1 MSRRLGECELMQTYA
16 MLIERT
22 GGPDVIRRSEIELAA
37 PGSEEVLLKQ
47 TAIGLN
53 FVDIYYRS
61 GQFTGHDALPL
72 PAILGVQA
80 AGIVEQVGAAVRTL
94 RVGDRVGYVGTPGAY
109 AARRLIAARKLIKLP
124 ADITDEFAAASMVR
138 GLTAEYLLRRLYK
151 IQPGETILIHA
162 VAGGVGMI
170 ACQWAKAL
178 GATVIGTVSSDEKAT
193 IAAGL
198 GCDHP
203 LVLTRGDWVERVM
216 EITGGQ
222 GVSVVYDSIGK
233 DTFMESLRCLRR
245 RGVAINFGTVSGQV
259 ENFPLQ
265 ALLQKSLSVCR
276 PTLLSFVDDR
286 DEYEAAA
293 ADFFDVARRGIV
305 RIPEARRYNL
315 EAAAQAHA
323 DFEQRRIS
331 AMPILIP

>member
-1 MSRRLGECELMQTYA
+1 
-16 MLIERT
+16 MLIKQT
-22 GGPDVIRRSEIELAA
+22 GGPDVIQRSEIDLLA
-37 PGSEEVLLKQ
+37 PGPDEVLLKQ

-61 GQFTGHDALPL
+61 GQFAGHDALPL

-80 AGIVEQVGAAVRTL
+80 AGIVEQVGSAVDTL

-109 AARRLIAARKLIKLP
+109 AERRLILARRLIKLP

-151 IQPGETILIHA
+151 IQRGETILIHA

-170 ACQWAKAL
+170 ACQWAKEL
-178 GATVIGTVSSDEKAT
+178 GATVIGTVSTDEKAA
-193 IAAGL
+193 IAANH
-198 GCDHP
+198 GCDYP
-203 LVLTRGDWVERVM
+203 LVYTRGGWVERVM
-216 EITGGQ
+216 EITNGQ

-233 DTFMESLRCLRR
+233 ETFMDSLRCLRS
-245 RGVAINFGTVSGQV
+245 RGMGINFGTVSGQV

-265 ALLQKSLSVCR
+265 ALLQKSLTVCR
-276 PTLLSFVDDR
+276 PTLVSFVEDR
-286 DEYEAAA
+286 SEYEAAA
-293 ADFFDVARRGIV
+293 AAFFDVARRGIV

-315 EAAAQAHA
+315 EETAQAHA
-323 DFEQRRIS
+323 DFEKRRIS
-331 AMPILIP
+331 GMPILIP